1 MSLPTRLFILCLLAV
16 AAGLLRYWTSLRPRS
31 WRGGGLLPESEA
43 NRLGK
48 AGNGPIQWGGARLP
62 DGAETT
68 HFLVVG
74 TTGSGKTLTLN
85 KLMRDALRGLEPGC
99 DRRALIYDPK
109 TEVAQ
114 QLSSLD
120 LDVPVVFL
128 NPFDSRCAQWDM
140 SADVTSPVSALQVAS
155 ILIPEESAST
165 NRYFTDTS
173 RDLLAELMMCFVA
186 SGSSWTLRDVVLGM
200 RSRERLQETLCKTDR
215 GRELFEMHSGDPRAF
230 HNVLSTARS
239 KLAPYEPVAALW
251 ARSEK
256 RVALRDWVRGEMV
269 LVLGNDDSA
278 RQAMDS
284 LNRLIFQ
291 RACELALRQPDSSTR
306 RTWFFLDEVR
316 EAGTLDS
323 LGRLMTKG
331 RSRGCCVALGFQDIH
346 GLKSAYGPEIALE
359 IVGQCSQK
367 ALLRMDSEAT
377 AKWASAT
384 LGQYEHVDVLRSQSG
399 YFDRVSQRTEQWRTA
414 DVVMPSEFMSI
425 PPTTMKGGL
434 TGYYVTPHIGAFRK
448 TLPLPWILGD
458 GHSDAGFPNLIERH
472 ESEQYLEGWAVEDG
486 IRLGLAHAAVSSDG
500 HHTTPSAPDNE
511 VSLTPLASW
520 GGDR

>member
-1 MSLPTRLFILCLLAV
+1 MSLPCRLLILCLLAAV
-16 AAGLLRYWTSLRPRS
+16 AGLLRYWTWLRPRS
-31 WRGGGLLPESEA
+31 WRGRGLLSESEA
-43 NRLGK
+43 NRRAK
-48 AGNGPIQWGGARLP
+48 AGNGPIEWGGTRLP
-62 DGAETT
+62 EGAETT

-85 KLMRDALRGLEPGC
+85 KLMGNALRGLDRGC

-109 TEVAQ
+109 TEVAGY
-114 QLSSLD
+114 LASLD
-120 LDVPVVFL
+120 LNVPVAFL

-200 RSRERLQETLCKTDR
+200 RSRERLQETLCRTDR
-215 GRELFEMHSGDPRAF
+215 GRELFEMHSGDRRAF

-239 KLAPYEPVAALW
+239 RLSPYEPVAALW
-251 ARSEK
+251 SRSEK
-256 RVALRDWVRGEMV
+256 RVSLRDWVSGEMV

-291 RACELALRQPDSSTR
+291 RACELALRQPNSSTR

-346 GLKSAYGPEIALE
+346 GLKSAYGPEVALE

-367 ALLRMDSEAT
+367 AFLRMDSEST

-399 YFDRVSQRTEQWRTA
+399 YFDRASHRAEQWRTA

-425 PPTTMKGGL
+425 LPTTMEDGL

-448 TLPLPWILGD
+448 TLPLSSFLD
-458 GHSDAGFPNLIERH
+458 ECSSDDGFPNLVERH
-472 ESEQYLEGWAVEDG
+472 ESEQYIQSWGGEDGLRLGLSHAAVHSERHHATSAVED
-486 IRLGLAHAAVSSDG
+486 D
-500 HHTTPSAPDNE
+500 E

-520 GGDR
+520 GGER